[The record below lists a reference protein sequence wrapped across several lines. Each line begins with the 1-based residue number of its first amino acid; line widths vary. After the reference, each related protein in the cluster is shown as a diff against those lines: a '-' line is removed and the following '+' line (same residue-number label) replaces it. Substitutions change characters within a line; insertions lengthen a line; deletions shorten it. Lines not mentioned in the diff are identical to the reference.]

1 MVRADGE
8 RNGRF
13 ISTREHRRFVEF
25 AEAVRKHRYIGLCY
39 GPAGVGKTLSA
50 RRYTRWHIAEERIA
64 GWGPE
69 AKVSEAQVGA
79 AVSRTRSVLYTPIVS
94 GPVGELRRELP
105 RLMERVEWA
114 IQRHLTPLGDTVYIS
129 SPWRSRYVELVIIN
143 EAERLSNN
151 ALEWVR
157 DLFDRNG
164 IGLILIGMPGI
175 EKRLSRYPQLY
186 SRVGFAHHYRPLG
199 PEELAFVL
207 TRRWRELGL
216 DLDDADFTDAQA
228 VAAIVRITGGN
239 FRLVQRL
246 FVQIERVLKING
258 LTSITDEV
266 VEAARSTL
274 VIGAT

>member
-1 MVRADGE
+1 
-8 RNGRF
+8 
-13 ISTREHRRFVEF
+13 
-25 AEAVRKHRYIGLCY
+25 
-39 GPAGVGKTLSA
+39 
-50 RRYTRWHIAEERIA
+50 
-64 GWGPE
+64 
-69 AKVSEAQVGA
+69 
-79 AVSRTRSVLYTPIVS
+79 
-94 GPVGELRRELP
+94 
-105 RLMERVEWA
+105 
-114 IQRHLTPLGDTVYIS
+114 
-129 SPWRSRYVELVIIN
+129 
-143 EAERLSNN
+143 
-151 ALEWVR
+151 
-157 DLFDRNG
+157 
-164 IGLILIGMPGI
+164 
-175 EKRLSRYPQLY
+175 
-186 SRVGFAHHYRPLG
+186 G